1 MLVIPLITQ
10 NKNSWEIS
18 TASLVMKGMKCASGE
33 ASRREDKDKEQ
44 EAIQRLVARQSRTRF
59 IEPTYS
65 VCFPRWDI
73 KHGRLCR
80 TFPTF
85 WILSGVWFLHNN
97 KITDRSKIIIFA
109 AHLLLAPKCGLV
121 PGGQYFPVEKNNTIR
136 RRRERR
142 WQCQEPHKIADNLVF
157 IGDQRPNNLI
167 RTDFIR
173 RSVGCSTQTPS
184 PPHKI
189 ENTL

>member
-18 TASLVMKGMKCASGE
+18 TASLVMKGSAHPVKRAGE
-33 ASRREDKDKEQ
+33 KT
-44 EAIQRLVARQSRTRF
+44 RTRSKK
-59 IEPTYS
+59 PSKDSWRDSLGRGSSSQHT
-65 VCFPRWDI
+65 VCVSRDEI
-73 KHGRLCR
+73 SNTVGLCR

-121 PGGQYFPVEKNNTIR
+121 PGGQYFPPVEKNNTIR

>member
-1 MLVIPLITQ
+1 VRDINGLTR
-10 NKNSWEIS
+10 NER
-18 TASLVMKGMKCASGE
+18 KCASGE
-33 ASRREDKDKEQ
+33 ASRREDKPTSKDSWRDRPGSISQ
-44 EAIQRLVARQSRTRF
+44 HTVCVSRDEVSNGR
-59 IEPTYS
+59 PL
-65 VCFPRWDI
+65 PHLPDI
-73 KHGRLCR
+73 LK
-80 TFPTF
+80 
-85 WILSGVWFLHNN
+85 LSGVWFLHNS

-109 AHLLLAPKCGLV
+109 AYLLLAPKCGLV
-121 PGGQYFPVEKNNTIR
+121 PGGYFPPVEKNNTIR